1 FLTISKNDTS
11 RRQGMNTCLLSRLS
25 AAVRWQSAL
34 SCRHLRT
41 GIVSRSQ
48 ELGDDGLPKDYK
60 VKTLKAGSRRL
71 DTFVNRASGKSS
83 SQVEKLIL
91 GGRVRVNEDVHT
103 KKSYNVQ
110 KDDCVDVW
118 IGPYPENSDL
128 AEVERYEVTNY
139 EITEKGYDIHI
150 KSWKKFLVEN
160 WRGGGA

>member
-1 FLTISKNDTS
+1 
-11 RRQGMNTCLLSRLS
+11 MNACLLSRLS
-25 AAVRWQSAL
+25 AGVRWQSAL

-41 GIVSRSQ
+41 GIPSLSQ

-60 VKTLKAGSRRL
+60 IKTLKAGSRRL

-103 KKSYNVQ
+103 KKSYNV
-110 KDDCVDVW
+110 C
-118 IGPYPENSDL
+118 
-128 AEVERYEVTNY
+128 RYAFISTSFRLSYTVLIFFQVTNY
-139 EITEKGYDIHI
+139 EVTEKGYDIHI

>member
-1 FLTISKNDTS
+1 MNVSGMSRLTVAATRWTS
-11 RRQGMNTCLLSRLS
+11 ALNCRHLHSSLLSRS
-25 AAVRWQSAL
+25 E
-34 SCRHLRT
+34 
-41 GIVSRSQ
+41 

-60 VKTLKAGSRRL
+60 IKTLKAGSRRL

-91 GGRVRVNEDVHT
+91 SGRVRVNEDPHT

-110 KDDCVDVW
+110 KEDCIDVW

-139 EITEKGYDIHI
+139 DVSENGYDIQI

-160 WRGGGA
+160 WRG